1 MLIAELIELRAPDNV
16 RNLDEYYQSV
26 FMGILPIMVYKLT
39 EITLRE
45 TFARIVNVI
54 CELQDA

>member
-1 MLIAELIELRAPDNV
+1 MLIAELIELRCPDNV